1 MKKIHY
7 LLLVL
12 FFLTLVFAAS
22 AVEKKEN
29 RIDPATL
36 TMEDLY
42 KVKPFRG
49 KTPRM
54 IAFSENDRYLTFLWN
69 RYEQQGYDLYIYDL
83 NKKSVK
89 QVTSIQRMKQYD
101 PPEDYKKFI
110 KKEEQKEKEQKR
122 LQEMYYAQRDYLLGK
137 DVDLGKFEKE
147 ELEKLRKELK
157 EKEEKKKKE
166 EEEKKKKEEEK
177 KKKDKDAEEEKDKE
191 KKDTDEKGTDEKA
204 EEEKDKDEKG
214 KDEKKDKEKKDKKEK
229 KELEEWELRDKL
241 KKKKEKEKIK
251 RGDLYPGVS
260 NYAWSKKAAE
270 LIFQYRGDLYRYFPA
285 SDKIRRLTMTDEM
298 EGLISYTPKGDGYYY
313 FKGSNVF
320 RVKFNSSYVHQL
332 NHKLSDFEKE
342 EEDKE
347 YKLSQTSIS
356 PNGRWMLILA
366 SKQKGKPAFRKVKIM
381 DYSKRF
387 AQPIEVS
394 RQMADDKRNQPKYR
408 LLLREIRETNY
419 GEEPEHIFEMPGG
432 DIWYEYSNFT
442 WTKDGSKYAF
452 MTWEREKGD
461 LKIWLGEAA
470 PGKKPELFFEKK
482 EKIGFKHFYYN
493 NLKFTP
499 NGKYLGAIF
508 NNEDG
513 FRQPVLFDLKTKKK
527 REIVKGKFES
537 FPIVDFSKDSK
548 TMYVQSDKQ
557 DPSMQGVY
565 KVSLDTGKMTRIGK
579 PDVMHR
585 SSRISHNGRWLA
597 TNFGN
602 WSEWPELYVIDTS
615 NDRTKK
621 LTDSHQ
627 DDWDRYNFIKP
638 ELFKYKNR
646 HGDTISGMIFKPKD
660 WKPEDKR
667 PGIVYMY
674 GGPLGARHTVEVD
687 SSRAL
692 GYFFQMIMAAKHGYV
707 TINIDP
713 HGQSGY
719 GEKFNEANFENPGE
733 SQVEDLED
741 LVKHISTGW
750 GVDAERLGLH
760 GWSFGGYQTLKT
772 MFSSPD
778 TFSCAIAAASVTEWE
793 NYNSWYTGSTIGK
806 SVRGKTTMRKYSLIP
821 LAKNLKKPLLLV
833 HGMMD
838 PNVLYQDTLNVYSA
852 LLRAGKETLVDLF
865 LDPEGKHGLRGI
877 VMNKGTFKKFESWF
891 VEKLGKVK

>member
-7 LLLVL
+7 LLIVL
-12 FFLTLVFAAS
+12 FSLTLVFAAS

-29 RIDPATL
+29 QIDPTTL
-36 TMEDLY
+36 TLEELY

-49 KTPRM
+49 KSARM

-69 RYEQQGYDLYIYDL
+69 KYEQQGNDLYIYDL
-83 NKKSVK
+83 NKKTMK
-89 QVTSIQRMKQYD
+89 QVTFIERMKQFD

-110 KKEEQKEKEQKR
+110 KKEEQKKIEDQR
-122 LQEMYYAQRDYLLGK
+122 QQEMYYAQRDYLMGK

-166 EEEKKKKEEEK
+166 EAEKKIKEKDAKKEKDSEEKVSEEKGEEEEKGKEEEK
-177 KKKDKDAEEEKDKE
+177 GQE
-191 KKDTDEKGTDEKA
+191 
-204 EEEKDKDEKG
+204 
-214 KDEKKDKEKKDKKEK
+214 EKKDKEEKGKDKKDKKDKKEK

-241 KKKKEKEKIK
+241 KEKKEKDKVK

-260 NYAWSKKAAE
+260 QYRWSKKATE

-285 SDKIRRLTMTDEM
+285 SDKIRRLTMTDDPER
-298 EGLISYTPKGDGYYY
+298 LISYTPKGDGYYY
-313 FKGSNVF
+313 SRNSNVF

-342 EEDKE
+342 EEDKK
-347 YKLSQTSIS
+347 YKLSRTSIS

-366 SKQKGKPAFRKVKIM
+366 SKRKGKPASRKVKIM
-381 DYSKRF
+381 EYNKRF
-387 AQPIEVS
+387 AKAMEVD
-394 RQMADDKRNQPKYR
+394 REVTDDKRNEPKYR
-408 LLLREIRETNY
+408 LILREIRETNY
-419 GEEPEHIFEMPGG
+419 GKEPEHIFEIPGG
-432 DIWYEYSNFT
+432 DIWYEFSNFT

-461 LKIWLGEAA
+461 LKIWLGKAA

-482 EKIGFKHFYYN
+482 EKIGFKTFYYN

-513 FRQPVLFDLKTKKK
+513 FRQPVLFNLKTKKK
-527 REIVKGKFES
+527 REIIKGKFES
-537 FPIVDFSKDSK
+537 FPIIDFSKDSK

-557 DPSMQGVY
+557 DPAMQSVY
-565 KVSLDTGKMTRIGK
+565 KVALDTGKMTRIGK

-585 SSRISHNGRWLA
+585 GSGISHNGKWLA
-597 TNFGN
+597 TNFGSWN
-602 WSEWPELYVIDTS
+602 QWPELHMIDTS
-615 NDRTKK
+615 GKSTKK

-627 DDWDRYNFIKP
+627 ENWDRYNFIKP
-638 ELFKYKNR
+638 ELFKFKNR
-646 HGDTISGMIFKPKD
+646 HGDTISGMIFKPKN

-687 SSRAL
+687 SSSTL

-707 TINIDP
+707 TINIDTR
-713 HGQSGY
+713 GQSGY

-741 LVKHISTGW
+741 LVKHITTGF
-750 GVDAERLGLH
+750 GVDAKRLGLH

-772 MFSSPD
+772 MFSSPN
-778 TFSCAIAAASVTEWE
+778 TFSCGIAAASVTEWE

-806 SVRGKTTMRKYSLIP
+806 SVRGKPTMRKYSLIP
-821 LAKNLKKPLLLV
+821 LAKNLKNPLLLV

-838 PNVLYQDTLNVYSA
+838 PNVLYQDTLNVYTA
-852 LLRAGKETLVDLF
+852 LLKAGKETLVDLF

-877 VMNKGTFKKFESWF
+877 VMNKSTYKKFESWF
-891 VEKLGKVK
+891 TAKLGKYK

>member
-1 MKKIHY
+1 MNKIHY
-7 LLLVL
+7 LMIVL
-12 FFLTLVFAAS
+12 FSLTLVFAAS
-22 AVEKKEN
+22 AGETKKDQ
-29 RIDPATL
+29 IDPTTL
-36 TMEDLY
+36 TMEELY
-42 KVKPFRG
+42 QVKPFRG
-49 KTPRM
+49 KFARTVK
-54 IAFSENDRYLTFLWN
+54 FSENDRYLTFLWN
-69 RYEQQGYDLYIYDL
+69 KYEQQGYDLYIYDL
-83 NKKSVK
+83 NNKSMK
-89 QVTSIQRMKQYD
+89 QVTSIERMKQFD

-110 KKEEQKEKEQKR
+110 KKEEQKENEEKR
-122 LQEMYYAQRDYLLGK
+122 LQEMYFAQRDYLMGK
-137 DVDLGKFEKE
+137 EVDLGKFEKE

-166 EEEKKKKEEEK
+166 EEEKKKEKEAIEEK
-177 KKKDKDAEEEKDKE
+177 G
-191 KKDTDEKGTDEKA
+191 TDEKGTDEKV
-204 EEEKDKDEKG
+204 EEEKVEEKKVEEEKG
-214 KDEKKDKEKKDKKEK
+214 KEEKEEKEKKDKKEK

-241 KKKKEKEKIK
+241 KEKKEKEKIE

-260 NYAWSKKAAE
+260 DYEWSEKATE

-285 SDKIRRLTMTDEM
+285 SDKIQRLTMTDDSER
-298 EGLISYTPKGDGYYY
+298 LISYTSKGDGYYY
-313 FKGSNVF
+313 SKDSNVF
-320 RVKFNSSYVHQL
+320 RVKFNSSYIHQL

-342 EEDKE
+342 EKDKK
-347 YKLSQTSIS
+347 YKISQTSIS
-356 PNGRWMLILA
+356 PNDRWMLLLA
-366 SKQKGKPAFRKVKIM
+366 SKQGGKPASRKVKIM
-381 DYSKRF
+381 DYKKRF
-387 AQPIEVS
+387 AEPIEVP
-394 RQMADDKRNQPKYR
+394 REVPDDKRNEPTYR
-408 LLLREIRETNY
+408 LFLRDIRETNY
-419 GEEPEHIFEMPGG
+419 GEEPEHIFEIPGG
-432 DIWYEYSNFT
+432 DVWYEFSNFT
-442 WTKDGSKYAF
+442 WTEDGSKYAF

-499 NGKYLGAIF
+499 NGKYLGAVF

-527 REIVKGKFES
+527 REIIKGKFES
-537 FPIVDFSKDSK
+537 YPIIDFSKDSK
-548 TMYVQSDKQ
+548 TMYVRSDKQ
-557 DPSMQGVY
+557 DPSVKSVY
-565 KVSLDTGKMTRIGK
+565 KVSLDTGEMTRIGK

-585 SSRISHNGRWLA
+585 AAGISHNGKWLA
-597 TNFGN
+597 TTFGT
-602 WSEWPELYVIDTS
+602 WADWPELYLMDTTGKS
-615 NDRTKK
+615 AKK
-621 LTDSHQ
+621 LTHSHRQ
-627 DDWDRYNFIKP
+627 DWDRYNFIKP

-646 HGDTISGMIFKPKD
+646 HGDTISAMIFKPKN

-667 PGIVYMY
+667 PGIIYLY
-674 GGPLGARHTVEVD
+674 GGPLGGSHTVEVD
-687 SSRAL
+687 ASSTL
-692 GYFFQMIMAAKHGYV
+692 SYFFQMIMAAKHGYV

-713 HGQSGY
+713 RGQSGY
-719 GEKFNEANFENPGE
+719 GEKFNEANFENPGV

-741 LVKHISTGW
+741 LVKHIDAGF
-750 GVDAERLGLH
+750 GVDVKRLGLH

-806 SVRGKTTMRKYSLIP
+806 SVRGKPTMRKYSLIP

-852 LLRAGKETLVDLF
+852 LLKAGKETLVDLF
-865 LDPEGKHGLRGI
+865 LDPEGEHGLRGI

-891 VEKLGKVK
+891 TEKLGKVK